1 MVRLLLALCLWL
13 AVVSCSRTPE
23 SAASGSASTPLA
35 EQQIYQA
42 KGVILEMKAN
52 EVTIKHDAIP
62 GYMDAMTM
70 PFTVKDTNELA
81 GLEPGMPVSFRV
93 LVTKTEG
100 WIDQIHRLATA
111 TNALP
116 AQHGPAAGIPP
127 GASARLAREVE
138 PLQVGAL
145 LPEYHFTNQLGQ
157 AFSTSQFKGQ
167 ALAITFL
174 FTRCPFPNFCPRM
187 ATEFSEAQQK
197 LLALSSAPKN
207 WHLLTI
213 SFDPENDKPEVLKR
227 YAEAFKYDP
236 ARWTF
241 ATGDLVDITAIGEQF
256 GLAFWHDETGSLS
269 HNLRTAVIDA
279 SGRVRKIF
287 TGNQWTSDELV
298 QAMVAGAGSLQR

>member
-1 MVRLLLALCLWL
+1 MVRLFSALCLGL
-13 AVVSCSRTPE
+13 ALVSCSRTPE
-23 SAASGSASTPLA
+23 SAPPASGSAAA
-35 EQQIYQA
+35 ERQIYQA
-42 KGVILEMKAN
+42 RGLILEVKSN
-52 EVTIKHDAIP
+52 EVTIKHEAIP

-70 PFTVKDTNELA
+70 PFAVKNTNELA

-100 WIDQIHRLATA
+100 WIDQIHRLAPA

-116 AQHGPAAGIPP
+116 AQTGPAAVIPS
-127 GASARLAREVE
+127 GASVRLAREVE
-138 PLQVGAL
+138 PLQVGDVF
-145 LPEYHFTNQLGQ
+145 PEYHFTNQFGQ
-157 AFSTSQFKGQ
+157 GFSTGQFKGQ

-187 ATEFSEAQQK
+187 ATEFSETQQK
-197 LLALSSAPKN
+197 LLAHSGGPTN

-227 YAEAFKYDP
+227 YAEGFKCDP

-241 ATGDLVDITAIGEQF
+241 ATGDIVDITAVGEQF

-279 SGRVRKIF
+279 AGHVRKIF

-298 QAMVAGAGSLQR
+298 QGIVEAAAKER